1 MPSKRVLT
9 ALVGL
14 PLFILLIFRG
24 SPSLFFFSVLIV
36 ALQGQ
41 NEFYHLLES
50 GEVRLQKFLGLLM
63 GALLLIGFYTEDG
76 RLVAASISLFLILI
90 LVFRT
95 LSMRDVAQAAKEIG
109 VTFFG
114 LFYVS
119 YFLGYLILI
128 RGQEHGRAWIFFL
141 FLVIWAGD
149 TGAYYLGSRFGKHKL
164 FLKISPKKTWEGAVG
179 GLACSLAASAVGQYF
194 LFPANDLNHMV
205 LLGGG
210 LGLIGQI
217 GDLAESLLKRSSG
230 FKDSGSVFPG
240 HGGILDRF
248 DSILLASPVLYYA
261 VWFGVYD

>member
-1 MPSKRVLT
+1 MPSKRVFT

-24 SPSLFFFSVLIV
+24 SSSLFFFSVLIV

-41 NEFYHLLES
+41 NELYHLLES
-50 GEVRLQKFLGLLM
+50 GEERLQKFLGLLM

-76 RLVAASISLFLILI
+76 RLVAATISLFLILI
-90 LVFRT
+90 LIFRT
-95 LSMRDVAQAAKEIG
+95 FSMRDVAQAAKEIG

-128 RGQEHGRAWIFFL
+128 RGQEHGRSWIFFL
-141 FLVIWAGD
+141 FLVVWAGD

-164 FLKISPKKTWEGAVG
+164 FRKISPKKTWEGAVG
-179 GLACSLAASAVGQYF
+179 GLICSLMASAAGRYF
-194 LFPANDLNHMV
+194 FFPEYDLNHMV
-205 LLGGG
+205 ILGGG

-217 GDLAESLLKRSSG
+217 GDLAESLLKRSAG
-230 FKDSGSVFPG
+230 FKDSGAVFPG
-240 HGGILDRF
+240 HGGVLDRF
-248 DSILLASPVLYYA
+248 DSILFASPVLYYS
-261 VWFGVYD
+261 VLLGVY